1 MISYAPLFRTMSAKK
16 ITSHHTDLKK
26 WVFQEQPIIQS
37 NRVTVSLLIL
47 LISYAS
53 Y

>member
-16 ITSHHTDLKK
+16 ITSYRLKK

>member
-16 ITSHHTDLKK
+16 SHHTDLKK